1 MTSLRRV
8 LGAVAAALAGS
19 PPGGAYRIERA
30 DAAPVHVGALAIAIM
45 GAGFRLVERRRDLL
59 VSRTR
64 GTHRAI
70 VRLPRSRVVGAAPL
84 EVRASDRDLVLGLMT
99 AMARALG
106 TLRLRTAELGEIVVT
121 SPADAVSP
129 DAPRAWPA
137 VRRRSAGV
145 FSLGERWRDRLRR

>member
-1 MTSLRRV
+1 MTSIRRV
-8 LGAVAAALAGS
+8 LRTVAAVLAGG
-19 PPGGAYRIERA
+19 PAGGAYRIERA
-30 DAAPVHVGALAIAIM
+30 DATPVAAGALAIAIM
-45 GAGFRLVERRRDLL
+45 GAGFRLVERRRELL

-64 GTHRAI
+64 GPHRAI

-84 EVRASDRDLVLGLMT
+84 EVRASERDLVLGLMT

-121 SPADAVSP
+121 SPADATSP

-137 VRRRSAGV
+137 ARRPRANV